1 MTVASTTAEFPSLV
15 LHLGPLRQ
23 RISQREFFEFC
34 QLNQDW
40 RIERTARGDLVIM
53 PPTGGETG
61 RINFKLNGL
70 FNAWSEADGTGIGF
84 DSSTGF
90 ALPDGSRRSPD
101 LSWVRRSRWESLSQT
116 EQEEFPPLCP
126 DFVVEIRSR
135 SDTLSALQEK
145 MEEYIANGAALG
157 WLIDPID
164 RRVYIYR
171 PESRVEILEDP
182 EIISGDPLLRGFVL
196 DLWRL
201 WS

>member
-1 MTVASTTAEFPSLV
+1 METVIQFEPVIRVTDD
-15 LHLGPLRQ
+15 Q
-23 RISQREFFEFC
+23 FFEFC

-40 RIERTARGDLVIM
+40 RIERTAQGDLVIM

-61 RINFKLNGL
+61 RINFKLIGL

-101 LSWVRRSRWESLSQT
+101 LSWVRRFRWESLNQA

-135 SDTLSALQEK
+135 SDTLRALQEK
-145 MEEYIANGAALG
+145 MEVYMANGAVLG

-164 RRVYIYR
+164 RRVGIYR